1 MPWQSWYHRFEL
13 ERNSRIAAAGAQI
26 GQPGRREQLRKLELQ
41 LNKIGEQPGLVRRL
55 ERLERQQQERCM
67 IERWKSRIGEQPELV
82 RRLEQ

>member
-1 MPWQSWYHRFEL
+1 MTGHCKTVERVPGQQVRQQERCMIERWQS
-13 ERNSRIAAAGAQI
+13 
-26 GQPGRREQLRKLELQ
+26 
-41 LNKIGEQPGLVRRL
+41 KIGEQPGLVRLL